1 VKRLGLAA
9 LTPVRAVIAVQLA
22 VIIVAGI
29 ATVLSLPK
37 FTGDEIAH
45 FSYLQSVAE
54 EGQLPLL
61 GPTLISPQAE
71 AIYETKA
78 PTRRPAGSIQLSAG
92 SVAAATRPSSRRSTT
107 CSGQRRSA

>member
-1 VKRLGLAA
+1 M
-9 LTPVRAVIAVQLA
+9 TPVRAVIAVQLA
-22 VIIVAGI
+22 VMIAAGI

-54 EGQLPLL
+54 EGRLPLL

-71 AIYETKA
+71 AIYEGTY
-78 PTRRPAGSIQLSAG
+78 PSPGRLDPANRGLSG
-92 SVAAATRPSSRRSTT
+92 RSYEAF
-107 CSGQRRSA
+107 QPPL